1 MPVQVTVT
9 SDFICPWCQIGA
21 RKLALA
27 IARLPPEI
35 AVEVAYRPFELNPDM
50 PPEGIPRR
58 QYRIAKFGS
67 WERSQA
73 LDRQVVAAAAEVGLT
88 FDYGRVERTPSTR
101 LAHRLVWAAGAG
113 GAGLANALFR
123 AYFTEGLDVGD
134 PAVLRGLAAGA
145 GVPEAQVAA
154 VLEGDAGAAEV
165 QGLVD
170 AAYRRGINGVP
181 YFEIGGEGVSGAQ
194 PVELLEAFLRWGA
207 KADVAAA

>member
-9 SDFICPWCQIGA
+9 SDFICPWCHIGE

-27 IARLPPEI
+27 IARLPAEI

-50 PPEGIPRR
+50 PAGGIPRR

-73 LDRQVVAAAAEVGLT
+73 LDRQVVEAAAEVGLA
-88 FDYGRVERTPSTR
+88 FDYGKVERTPSTR
-101 LAHRLVWAAGAG
+101 LAHRLVWAAGAC

-134 PAVLRGLAAGA
+134 AAVLRGLAEGA
-145 GVPEAQVAA
+145 GVPAA
-154 VLEGDAGAAEV
+154 VVDSVLDGDAGAVEV
-165 QGLVD
+165 QRLVD
-170 AAYRRGINGVP
+170 AAYARGINGVP
-181 YFEIGGEGVSGAQ
+181 FFEIGGEGVSGAQ

-207 KADVAAA
+207 KADAAAA

>member
-1 MPVQVTVT
+1 MTVQVTVT
-9 SDFICPWCQIGA
+9 SDFICPWCHIGQ

-27 IARLPPEI
+27 IARLPAEI

-50 PPEGIPRR
+50 PAEGMPRR

-73 LDRQVVAAAAEVGLT
+73 LDRQVVDAAAEVGLA

-113 GAGLANALFR
+113 GAALADRLFR
-123 AYFTEGLDVGD
+123 AYFTEGLDLGD
-134 PAVLRGLAAGA
+134 GAVLRELAEGA
-145 GVPEAQVAA
+145 GVPAA
-154 VLEGDAGAAEV
+154 VVASVLDGDAGAVEV
-165 QGLVD
+165 QRLVD
-170 AAYRRGINGVP
+170 AAYGRGINGVP
-181 YFEIGGEGVSGAQ
+181 FFEVGGEGVSGAQ

-207 KADVAAA
+207 EAEAAA